1 MDDNRCLRCG
11 APHEPDATICLSCG
25 APIGETQSPTQPVRA
40 IKVPRPEVAAET
52 STPASASEATANAA
66 SPASVAVAASAA
78 PATRGKHQWPIVL
91 LICVFVLALLAG
103 AAYAVRT
110 LTAAPPV
117 ARQTIYH
124 DPQHRFSFQRPALWI
139 VSPNPDGGVTVSDT
153 AGSSTVKIAVLAAAA
168 ATSAKAYADQRAEQ
182 LGIGAD
188 SPRAVAGEQW
198 EQRSG
203 TVTGSDGAE
212 RQYVL
217 LVTVHGGQLYSIEC
231 ASPVAS
237 FDGTNTLVFQ
247 PLLASFTFT

>member
-11 APHEPDATICLSCG
+11 APHEPDATVCLSCG
-25 APIGETQSPTQPVRA
+25 APIGETKSPTQPVRA
-40 IKVPRPEVAAET
+40 IKFPTPEVAAEA
-52 STPASASEATANAA
+52 SAPASASGAAA
-66 SPASVAVAASAA
+66 SLPSPSGVAVTAGAA
-78 PATRGKHQWPIVL
+78 PATRSKRQWPIVL
-91 LICVFVLALLAG
+91 LICVFVLAVLAG
-103 AAYAVRT
+103 AAYAVHT

-124 DPQHRFSFQRPALWI
+124 DPQHRFSFQRPALWL

-153 AGSSTVKIAVLAAAA
+153 AGSSTVKIAVMAAAS
-168 ATSAKAYADQRAEQ
+168 ATSAKDYADQRAQQ

-188 SPRAVAGEQW
+188 TPRAVAGEQW

-217 LVTVHGGQLYSIEC
+217 LVTVHGGQLYSIEY

-247 PLLASFTFT
+247 PLLASFTFS

>member
-1 MDDNRCLRCG
+1 MDDNRCLRCR
-11 APHEPDATICLSCG
+11 APHEPDATVCLSCG
-25 APIGETQSPTQPVRA
+25 APIGETKSTTQPVRA
-40 IKVPRPEVAAET
+40 IKVPTPEVAAKT
-52 STPASASEATANAA
+52 SAPASASGAAA
-66 SPASVAVAASAA
+66 SAPSSAGVAVAAGAA
-78 PATRGKHQWPIVL
+78 PATRGKRQWPIVL
-91 LICVFVLALLAG
+91 LICLLVLAVLAG

-117 ARQTIYH
+117 ASQTTYH
-124 DPQHRFSFQRPALWI
+124 DPQHRFSFQRPALWL

-153 AGSSTVKIAVLAAAA
+153 AGSSTAKIAVLAASA
-168 ATSAKAYADQRAEQ
+168 ATSAKAYADQRAQ
-182 LGIGAD
+182 QVGIGAD
-188 SPRAVAGEQW
+188 TPRVIAGEQW

-203 TVTGSDGAE
+203 TVTGSDGAQ

-247 PLLASFTFT
+247 PLLASFTFG